1 MLSIFIWK
9 SNSNVDSK
17 TETLKIYNGSTWFLQ
32 ETAKSVQN
40 SYKYIA
46 REVIES
52 DSVRV
57 MVQHVKEMPSDW
69 VGSDVLDCV
78 ELPYQEIKSDAYGSL
93 IKLGTWFRFTL
104 KGVIDFEKPVLES
117 EFRKIVKW
125 INDDEILLSFSRD
138 KKEK

>member
-1 MLSIFIWK
+1 
-9 SNSNVDSK
+9 
-17 TETLKIYNGSTWFLQ
+17 
-32 ETAKSVQN
+32 
-40 SYKYIA
+40 
-46 REVIES
+46 
-52 DSVRV
+52 